1 MHETDGFGIHQ
12 VSMLRSHGPFW
23 SRGRDYRPLLHHWP
37 LAQLGSVKNR
47 WLAHLLRPC
56 SYFNPRGAS
65 KISLV
70 APEGALSK
78 GNSEEISSEGALMTC
93 IIIYHDTPYIYIY
106 YNIEA
111 A

>member
-1 MHETDGFGIHQ
+1 MLHETDGSGMRQ

-37 LAQLGSVKNR
+37 VAQLGSVKNH

-56 SYFNPRGAS
+56 QYFNRRGTS

-78 GNSEEISSEGALMTC
+78 GNSEEMQFPQKELR
-93 IIIYHDTPYIYIY
+93 
-106 YNIEA
+106 
-111 A
+111 